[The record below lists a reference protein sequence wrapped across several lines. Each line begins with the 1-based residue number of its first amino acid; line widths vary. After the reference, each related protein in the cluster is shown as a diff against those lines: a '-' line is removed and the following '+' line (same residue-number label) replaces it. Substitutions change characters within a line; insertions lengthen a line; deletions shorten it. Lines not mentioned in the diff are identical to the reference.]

1 MNSNNSFNLVPFSQ
15 TLSKYGLN
23 FNRRKTDTLQIN
35 LGFLCNQTCRH
46 CHLNAGPGRKEN
58 MESKTVDE
66 VIAYARRSQFE
77 TIDITGGAPE
87 LNSNLSRLIESIV
100 PFAARIMLRS
110 NLSVLNDG
118 KRDHLMAL
126 LKQNRVVIVAS
137 FPSLNEIQADSQRGD
152 GIFKISIEALGKLNA
167 LGYGH
172 KGSGLELDL
181 VSNPTGAFL
190 APSQAQTD
198 KRFHQVLEQRWGIV
212 FDQLFNFANVPL
224 GRYRNWL
231 VKSENFEQYMQKL
244 ISAFNPLS
252 VQGVM
257 CRSLVSVSWDGYL
270 YDCDFNLASELLMG
284 GDKIH
289 VSEMP
294 GPPAPGSHIATD
306 NHCYTCTAGD
316 GFT

>member
-1 MNSNNSFNLVPFSQ
+1 MQDLVV
-15 TLSKYGLN
+15 K
-23 FNRRKTDTLQIN
+23 KTW
-35 LGFLCNQTCRH
+35 NQKPLT
-46 CHLNAGPGRKEN
+46 
-58 MESKTVDE
+58 E
-66 VIAYARRSQFE
+66 VIAYARRCQFE
-77 TIDITGGAPE
+77 TIDIAGGAPE
-87 LNSNLSRLIESIV
+87 LNPNLSRLIESIV

-118 KRDHLMAL
+118 KRDYLMAL

-152 GIFKISIEALGKLNA
+152 GTFKISIEALRKLNA

-181 VSNPTGAFL
+181 VSNPTDAFL

-212 FDQLFNFANVPL
+212 FDRLFNFANVPL
-224 GRYRNWL
+224 GRYRNWF
-231 VKSENFEQYMQKL
+231 VKSENLEQYMQKL
-244 ISAFNPLS
+244 ISGFNPLS
-252 VQGVM
+252 VKDVM

-270 YDCDFNLASELLMG
+270 YDCDFNLACELFMG
-284 GDKIH
+284 GHKIH

-294 GPPAPGSHIATD
+294 GPPAPESHIATD
-306 NHCYTCTAGD
+306 DHCYTCTAGA
-316 GFT
+316 GFALGRN